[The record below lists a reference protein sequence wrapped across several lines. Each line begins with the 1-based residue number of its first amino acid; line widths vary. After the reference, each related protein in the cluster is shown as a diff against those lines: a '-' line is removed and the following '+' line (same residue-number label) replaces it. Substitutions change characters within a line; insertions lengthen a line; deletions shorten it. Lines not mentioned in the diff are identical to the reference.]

1 MAAEAQERL
10 EALLRE
16 LPAAAI
22 AVSGGVD
29 SMTLAHLAQ
38 RVMGDRVTIVHAVS
52 PAVPAAASARVRAH
66 GARYLWRLRII
77 DAGELADPD
86 YRRNPADRCFFC
98 KQNLYGSLQRL
109 GIGLLLS
116 GTNTDDLA
124 DYRPGLKAAA
134 AHSVRHPF
142 VEAGIDKAGIR
153 AIAAGLGL
161 DDLAVLPASPCLS
174 SRIETGIAIEPQTL
188 GFIDAVETSLA
199 PRLQA
204 TALRCRVR
212 ARGIVIE
219 LDSPTLATLDAPA
232 RDSLLALVRTLAP
245 AALAQTPIAIE
256 PYRQGSAFLRA
267 DA

>member
-1 MAAEAQERL
+1 MAVGAQVLL

-38 RVMGDRVTIVHAVS
+38 RTMGDRVTMVHALS
-52 PAVPAAASARVRAH
+52 PAVPAAASARVRDHA
-66 GARYLWRLRII
+66 ARYGWRLRII

-98 KQNLYGSLQRL
+98 KQSLYGALGRLQL
-109 GIGLLLS
+109 GLILS

-134 AHSVRHPF
+134 AHGVRHPF
-142 VEAGIDKAGIR
+142 VEAGIDKARIR
-153 AIAAGLGL
+153 VIAAGLGL
-161 DDLAVLPASPCLS
+161 DDLADLPASPCLS
-174 SRIETGIAIEPQTL
+174 SRIETGIAIETQTL

-212 ARGIVIE
+212 AHGIVIE
-219 LDSPTLATLDAPA
+219 LDPPTLATLDEPA
-232 RDSLLALVRTLAP
+232 QASLLALVRTLAP
-245 AALAQTPIAIE
+245 AALAEAPIAIE